1 MSKHGPKFMP
11 SLSLILNFETELCE
25 KPCQNRGNINVKTG
39 TKSES
44 PPKLGANSAN
54 VIHVFNTINTT
65 WMGAKASV
73 RKKKE
78 RKITMLS

>member
-1 MSKHGPKFMP
+1 MP

-65 WMGAKASV
+65 
-73 RKKKE
+73 
-78 RKITMLS
+78 